1 MVKWWAI
8 FNVCVCRWEN
18 FSHNLWPADYLC
30 CLFLGPTSSGKST
43 LLREII
49 SNADKIFVPPPAE
62 IIICY
67 SIYQPLYNSYDAS
80 VPIKFIEG
88 LATMES
94 LPKDRQHRLLVID
107 DLMEEVSSSKDIA
120 DFYTKFSHHY
130 NYSIIT
136 LTQNLF
142 CKGPF
147 FRTISLNSHH
157 FWLMKSVRDIS
168 VIKTIGRQM
177 GKEKLVIE
185 AY

>member
-1 MVKWWAI
+1 
-8 FNVCVCRWEN
+8 
-18 FSHNLWPADYLC
+18 
-30 CLFLGPTSSGKST
+30 
-43 LLREII
+43 
-49 SNADKIFVPPPAE
+49 
-62 IIICY
+62 
-67 SIYQPLYNSYDAS
+67 
-80 VPIKFIEG
+80 
-88 LATMES
+88 MES

-147 FRTISLNSHH
+147 FPTISLNSHH

-185 AY
+185 AYLDAVKDRYGYLFLNCSPGCDEKARVRAKIFENPSVVYLTK